1 MGGMPPPAKSI
12 PKGEVI
18 MKKVVASVFAL
29 GLAGS
34 VAGCG
39 GLPGMDC
46 KFNKGEVA
54 AEVTG
59 DAKAFVDASMDLKKT
74 SDALEASFDAEIKL
88 MAGELKVESNEE
100 AVLAKISANVSELKA
115 KGQCEITFEAKLEA
129 SASASGDASGK
140 AGTGEGAK
148 GGASGKADASATAEV
163 KFDVKCK
170 AEASV
175 KANYDVT
182 VPTIKAHFPKL
193 LGVVISY
200 KSILPKVKATV
211 ETGNKLVSSV
221 SDIKVLP
228 ELKCAVSA
236 ATGIQAKVDMKVSF
250 SVKAEASAKGEAK
263 AGG

>member
-1 MGGMPPPAKSI
+1 MN
-12 PKGEVI
+12 
-18 MKKVVASVFAL
+18 KVVASVFAL

-34 VAGCG
+34 VVGCG
-39 GLPGMDC
+39 AVPGMDC

-74 SDALEASFDAEIKL
+74 SDSLEEAFNAEIKL
-88 MAGELKVESNEE
+88 MAGELKVDATEE
-100 AVLAKISANVSELKA
+100 AVLGKISANVSELKA
-115 KGQCEITFEAKLEA
+115 KGQCEVVFEAKLEA
-129 SASASGDASGK
+129 GASASGDASGK
-140 AGTGEGAK
+140 AATGEGAK
-148 GGASGKADASATAEV
+148 GNASGKAEAHASAEV

-175 KANYDVT
+175 KANLDVT
-182 VPTIKAHFPKL
+182 LPAIKVHFPKL

-200 KSILPKVKATV
+200 KGIAPKVKATV

-228 ELKCAVSA
+228 ELKCAVAA
-236 ATGIQAKVDMKVSF
+236 ATGINTKIEAKVSF

-263 AGG
+263 AGS